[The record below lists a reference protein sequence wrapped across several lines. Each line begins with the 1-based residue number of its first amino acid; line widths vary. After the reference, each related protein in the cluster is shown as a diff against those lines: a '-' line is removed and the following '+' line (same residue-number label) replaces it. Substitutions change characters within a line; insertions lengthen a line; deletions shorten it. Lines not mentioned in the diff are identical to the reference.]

1 MLLDIKLWSQPMLVI
16 SLYYNNEA
24 TMSRAYNNVY
34 NGKWRHIS
42 IQHGYVWELIAN
54 RIIIIAYVKSV
65 NNLAD
70 PLIKGLSRDMVRK
83 TTSRMGL
90 KVVIKN
96 TGCCYPFL
104 GSPQKNTKKYI

>member
-1 MLLDIKLWSQPMLVI
+1 MLLDIKLWPQPMLVI
-16 SLYYNNEA
+16 SLYYDNEA
-24 TMSRAYNNVY
+24 TMSWAYNNVY

-42 IQHGYVWELIAN
+42 IKHGYLWELITN
-54 RIIIIAYVKSV
+54 RVIIIVYVKSV

-83 TTSRMGL
+83 TISRMVL
-90 KVVIKN
+90 KVVIKD

-104 GSPQKNTKKYI
+104 GSPQKN

>member
-1 MLLDIKLWSQPMLVI
+1 
-16 SLYYNNEA
+16 
-24 TMSRAYNNVY
+24 
-34 NGKWRHIS
+34 
-42 IQHGYVWELIAN
+42 
-54 RIIIIAYVKSV
+54 VKSV